1 LRDQQDPAPTEDR
14 HGKSLSLALR
24 GAVLGCLGI
33 GIISG
38 GVGVWP
44 LFFAYPPFTV
54 HLVLS
59 ALLGAAV
66 TTMLEHLRKRPFSAM
81 AVVTIAATLTLVI
94 FAALPLYLFLHRSTW
109 PAELLFG

>member
-1 LRDQQDPAPTEDR
+1 LRDEEDPAPTEDR

-24 GAVLGCLGI
+24 GAVLGSLGI
-33 GIISG
+33 GIIG
-38 GVGVWP
+38 GMMGVWP

-59 ALLGAAV
+59 MLLGAAV
-66 TTMLEHLRKRPFSAM
+66 TTMLERLSKRPFSALAIM
-81 AVVTIAATLTLVI
+81 ALASILTFVI
-94 FAALPLYLFLHRSTW
+94 FAALPLYLFFHRSTW

>member
-1 LRDQQDPAPTEDR
+1 LRDQLDPALTEDR

-24 GAVLGCLGI
+24 GAVLGCLGV
-33 GIISG
+33 GVVSG
-38 GVGVWP
+38 AMGVWP

-59 ALLGAAV
+59 TLLGAAL
-66 TTMLEHLRKRPFSAM
+66 TAMLERLGKRPFSAI
-81 AVVTIAATLTLVI
+81 AVVVLAAILTFLI
-94 FAALPLYLFLHRSTW
+94 FAALPLYLFFHRSTW